1 MADPHLRQ
9 PPPPRAHLAS
19 VPVYVPGRSAEAA
32 MAEHGI
38 TRAVKLASNEVPF
51 GPLPGIA
58 EAVAAAMND
67 TSRYADHDSD
77 ELADAYARTLGLTRD
92 HVAVGPGSVGLLQQL
107 TLAYAGPD
115 DEVLYPWPS
124 FIAYPQFSGVV
135 AATRVV
141 VPVRR
146 FSIDVDAILD
156 AITSHTRVIF
166 IANPNNPISGA
177 LRRADLER
185 LMNGVPADCLMV
197 LDEAYHEFVTGADVP
212 DALDHLEKFPNLVVL
227 RTFSKAYGMAGM
239 RVGFLIGDPVVV
251 RAVYATMI
259 PFAVNGPAQAAA
271 MVAMGHDNE
280 VRRRCAIIVA
290 ERQRV
295 AQLLRRSG
303 LGLPESQGN
312 FWWLPA
318 GSRSTELAVAM
329 EQRGV
334 VVRPFPTGIRVTVGL
349 PDENAAFLGALAA
362 VRLADSSVTDE
373 WGAPTGARA
382 MRTAGLLDGL
392 ASAMQRV
399 RSAPAEADI
408 KGLHNQLAVRLAG
421 LLALLDGV
429 DAIEPLAALGLDGV
443 ERLADRLGA
452 LIAELGDDDWTT
464 VDERSSELLAP
475 FD

>member
-1 MADPHLRQ
+1 MADPDLRQ
-9 PPPPRAHLAS
+9 AAPQPRAHLAS

-38 TRAVKLASNEVPF
+38 NRAVKLASNEVPF

-58 EAVAAAMND
+58 DAVAAAMND

-77 ELADAYARTLGLTRD
+77 ELADAYAQTLGLTRD
-92 HVAVGPGSVGLLQQL
+92 RVAVGPGSVGLLQQL

-141 VPVRR
+141 VALRR

-156 AITSHTRVIF
+156 AITTRTRLIF

-177 LRRADLER
+177 LRRADVER
-185 LMNGVPADCLMV
+185 LLYGVPANCLVVM
-197 LDEAYHEFVTGADVP
+197 DEAYREFVTGADVP
-212 DALDHLEKFPNLVVL
+212 DALDHLDRFPNLVVL

-271 MVAMGHDNE
+271 MVAMTHRDE

-318 GSRSTELAVAM
+318 GARSTGLAVAM

-349 PDENAAFLGALAA
+349 PDENEVFLAALAA
-362 VRLADSSVTDE
+362 VRLADPSVTE
-373 WGAPTGARA
+373 VWGAPTGGRA
-382 MRTAGLLDGL
+382 IRTAGLLDGL
-392 ASAMQRV
+392 GSVVQRA
-399 RSAPAEADI
+399 RSAPAETDI
-408 KGLHNQLAVRLAG
+408 NGVHFQLAARLAG
-421 LLALLDGV
+421 LLMLLDGV
-429 DAIEPLAALGLDGV
+429 HEPPSALDLDGV
-443 ERLADRLGA
+443 ERIADRLAA

-464 VDERSSELLAP
+464 VEEKSSELLAP